1 MTKKQTKGAASP
13 AAISAA
19 DALLEG
25 ERVSFEVEG
34 VPPKATDEELNSRYV
49 KGDIRI
55 VTEQARY
62 PLAGILQMLRESK
75 QDESGKFTARY
86 MLDPDYQRRHR
97 WDDTRKSRLIESFLL
112 NVPVP
117 PVFLY
122 ERELARFEVMDGRQ
136 RLTALGDFYA
146 DKFALT
152 GLEYWPDLDGRRY
165 STLPSKVRDGID
177 RRYISSIILLQ
188 ETANTEAQAATLKKL
203 VFERLN
209 SGGVKLSSQETRNAI
224 YSGPLNT
231 LCLQLSENIAFRR
244 LWGIPLDP
252 DAESGNGVEDPDDAI
267 DEATLAGMRMFQKM
281 EDVELVLR
289 FFAYRQI
296 REFKAGLNKISQF
309 LDLFLVRGNR
319 FTDKVL
325 GEYRLMFESTIAFL
339 WEAMGAE
346 SFTLL
351 NASARR
357 ATKIVYDPL
366 MYIANSP
373 TVVPHHAALIENKG
387 LLREELKKMYVANG
401 DLFSGR
407 RTNFA
412 DTQQRNAQ
420 IGAAFT
426 AAIARLPKN

>member
-13 AAISAA
+13 AATPVA

-25 ERVSFEVEG
+25 ERVSFEADG
-34 VPPKATDEELNSRYV
+34 VSPKASDEELNSRYV

-62 PLAGILQMLRESK
+62 PLAGILQMLQETK
-75 QDESGKFTARY
+75 PDESGKTAPRY
-86 MLDPDYQRRHR
+86 MLDPEYQRRHR

-122 ERELARFEVMDGRQ
+122 ERDLARFEVMDGRQ
-136 RLTALGDFYA
+136 RLTALSDFYS

-188 ETANTEAQAATLKKL
+188 ETANTEEQAATLKKL

-231 LCLQLSENIAFRR
+231 LCLQLSENTAFRR
-244 LWGIPLDP
+244 LWGLPLDP
-252 DAESGNGVEDPDDAI
+252 YAEGGNGEQDADDMM
-267 DEATLAGMRMFQKM
+267 DEATLAGMRMYQKM

-296 REFKAGLNKISQF
+296 REFKAGLNKISEF
-309 LDLFLVRGNR
+309 LDLFLMRGNR
-319 FTDKVL
+319 FSTKVL
-325 GEYRLMFESTIAFL
+325 DEYRAMFESTIAFL
-339 WEAMGAE
+339 WEVLGTE

-351 NASARR
+351 NTGARR
-357 ATKIVYDPL
+357 AAKIVYDPL
-366 MYIANSP
+366 MYIANSSA
-373 TVVPHHAALIENKG
+373 VVPHC
-387 LLREELKKMYVANG
+387 
-401 DLFSGR
+401 
-407 RTNFA
+407 
-412 DTQQRNAQ
+412 
-420 IGAAFT
+420 
-426 AAIARLPKN
+426 